1 MSDKTDSTPEMPLKD
16 NGIGASGAILATQ
29 TSGLGWKIFPLLL
42 VTFFMGGVTG
52 LYFQPPGMKAFFGLT
67 GLEPGGGTETP
78 IAVAM
83 AQVQA
88 QEQVAVVSE
97 GDIVAL
103 GRVLPDGDVLAV
115 ATPYGASD
123 ARIKEIRVSEGETV
137 KRGDV
142 LVRIASGE

>member
-1 MSDKTDSTPEMPLKD
+1 MSHTTDATPEMPLKD
-16 NGIGASGAILATQ
+16 NGIGASGATLATQ

-52 LYFQPPGMKAFFGLT
+52 LYFQPPGLKAFFGLT

-88 QEQVAVVSE
+88 
-97 GDIVAL
+97 
-103 GRVLPDGDVLAV
+103 
-115 ATPYGASD
+115 
-123 ARIKEIRVSEGETV
+123 
-137 KRGDV
+137 
-142 LVRIASGE
+142 